1 VIGFHDP
8 GQICWST
15 LSISYWPSD
24 SDASARHGHTVFYQK
39 LPNNLVETLVILAG
53 ETLDDQTAGL
63 NEPAREEIER
73 RAYELYLARGEVH
86 GYDQDDWLL
95 AERELKE
102 TQS

>member
-1 VIGFHDP
+1 MA
-8 GQICWST
+8 T
-15 LSISYWPSD
+15 AKTARAKNIS
-24 SDASARHGHTVFYQK
+24 K
-39 LPNNLVETLVILAG
+39 EAG

-86 GYDQDDWLL
+86 GYDQDDWLQ

-102 TQS
+102 SQS